1 MEDLKTKATTLSNH
15 VEEIVDTWYQLA
27 RVNMAQTGSRALSR
41 AIIFF
46 ILGGLFL
53 CILILLG
60 IGLAL
65 FAGKLMHNAA
75 AGYFTV
81 ALLYIVLL
89 IIVYLLRK
97 KIVFP
102 IIRDI
107 IVRKIYDKTD
117 YQL

>member
-1 MEDLKTKATTLSNH
+1 MEDLKAKATTLTNH
-15 VEEIVDTWYQLA
+15 VEELVDTWYELA
-27 RVNMAQTGSRALSR
+27 RVNMAQAGSRALSR

-46 ILGGLFL
+46 IIGGLFL

-65 FAGKLMHNAA
+65 TGKLLHNPA
-75 AGYFTV
+75 AGYFIV

-89 IIVYLLRK
+89 IIVFVLRK

-102 IIRDI
+102 IIRDL